1 MIIKKILLTGG
12 NGFVGKNLK
21 LILKKY
27 YLVNSPTRK
36 ELNLLNKRKID
47 LYIKKFKP
55 DLIVHSAGLVGGILS
70 NINNHSEFFLQN
82 YEVGKNL
89 ITIAKQNNVKNFL
102 NISSCCIYPN
112 NLTRPINERDLL
124 KGPLEPTNEGYA
136 LAKLSILKLCSYFNK
151 QNKFNYKSIVPSNL
165 FGPEDNFE
173 LNSAHLLPAI
183 INKTDNAKKNKKGVV
198 IWGDGKSKREFMYI
212 SDFADAV
219 NLIINNFKIVPEIIN
234 VGTGKDYTVK
244 DYYKMVAKEMKFNVK
259 FKFDLTKPTGMKRKL
274 LDISIIKKLGFK
286 PKYSI
291 EDGIRKTYQFYLSKY
306 KIK

>member
-1 MIIKKILLTGG
+1 MTIKKILITGG

-21 LILKKY
+21 LILKKH
-27 YLVNSPTRK
+27 YLISSPTRRQ
-36 ELNLLNKRKID
+36 LNLLDKKKID
-47 LYIKKFKP
+47 SHIKKFKP

-102 NISSCCIYPN
+102 NISSCCIYPK
-112 NLTRPINERDLL
+112 NLIRPINERDLL

-151 QNKFNYKSIVPSNL
+151 QNKFNYKSIIPSNL
-165 FGPEDNFE
+165 FGPEDNFD
-173 LNSAHLLPAI
+173 LNSAHLLAAI
-183 INKTDNAKKNKKGVV
+183 INKTHESKIKNKKVI
-198 IWGDGKSKREFMYI
+198 IWGDGKSRREFMYI
-212 SDFADAV
+212 SDFVEAV
-219 NLIINNFKIVPEIIN
+219 ILIIKNFKKIPEIIN

-244 DYYKMVAKEMKFNVK
+244 DYYKMVAKEMKFHVK

-274 LDISIIKKLGFK
+274 LDTSIIKKLGFE
-286 PKYSI
+286 PKHSI
-291 EDGIRKTYQFYLSKY
+291 EDGIRKTYQFYLGKY